1 MISDLDTLS
10 AYSMKNMLA
19 LKPLT
24 DVTCKVAPQT
34 GIHLFHFSQSLC
46 SMKVRQALA
55 ENAVQ
60 WTSHHV
66 LLPAYQQYEPDY
78 VRINP
83 RCVVPTLVCDGK
95 VTTDSLNILHLIISK
110 LSNSDISQKPSDHE
124 FEAISSWLNKA
135 DSLPIEAFTYGDNRG
150 MNKSFLFK
158 KAADDGKGH
167 EFKANLLRKLVK
179 RHENEKQ
186 LYDAYRS
193 KLNIVENT
201 LKVIQTPSRMN
212 TLYDSADFTLTEL
225 EAQLLSGPF
234 KKNGWLASQKFSLA
248 DIVWGVVLYRLQK
261 LGLEPLLWS
270 NKTIIGQYCEKL
282 FARESFKR
290 GILDWSNVPKH
301 VILPMI
307 KHKLFH
313 RTKLSS

>member
-1 MISDLDTLS
+1 MTDSDNLS
-10 AYSMKNMLA
+10 AYSSEGTLA

-24 DVTCKVAPQT
+24 DFKCKVAPQT
-34 GIHLFHFSQSLC
+34 GIHLFHFPLSLC

-55 ENAVQ
+55 ENAVD
-60 WTSHHV
+60 WTSHLV
-66 LLPAYQQYEPDY
+66 LLPVYQQYEPEY

-83 RCVVPTLVCDGK
+83 RCVVPTLVCNGK
-95 VTTDSLNILHLIISK
+95 VTTDSLNILNYVVTK
-110 LSNSDISQKPSDHE
+110 LSNLDTSQKPSVHE
-124 FEAISSWLNKA
+124 FEAVNFWLNKA
-135 DSLPIEAFTYGDNRG
+135 DGLPIEALTYGDNRG
-150 MNKSFLFK
+150 TNKYFLFK
-158 KAADDGKGH
+158 KAADGGKGH

-201 LKVIQTPSRMN
+201 LTIIQTPTRMN
-212 TLYDSADFTLTEL
+212 TLYDTADSILMEL
-225 EAQLLSGPF
+225 ETQLLSGPF
-234 KKNGWLASQKFSLA
+234 KENGWLASKKFSLA
-248 DIVWGVVLYRLQK
+248 DIVWGVVLYRLEK

-270 NKTIIGQYCEKL
+270 KRAIISQYCEKL

-290 GILDWSNVPKH
+290 GILDWGNVPKH

-307 KHKLFH
+307 KHKLFN
-313 RTKLSS
+313 RTKLIG

>member
-1 MISDLDTLS
+1 MTDLDTLS
-10 AYSMKNMLA
+10 AYSSEKMLA

-24 DVTCKVAPQT
+24 DVICKEAPQT

-95 VTTDSLNILHLIISK
+95 LTTDSLNILNLVISK

-124 FEAISSWLNKA
+124 FESITLWLNKA
-135 DSLPIEAFTYGDNRG
+135 DSLPIESFTYGDNRG
-150 MNKSFLFK
+150 ANKSFHLK
-158 KAADDGKGH
+158 KVSNGGKSH
-167 EFKANLLRKLVK
+167 EFKANLLRTLVK
-179 RHENEKQ
+179 RHEHEKQ
-186 LYDAYRS
+186 LYEAYKS

-201 LKVIQTPSRMN
+201 LNIIQTPTRMN
-212 TLYDSADFTLTEL
+212 ALYDSADSILMEL
-225 EAQLLSGPF
+225 ETQLMSGPF
-234 KKNGWLASQKFSLA
+234 KENGWLASKRFSLA
-248 DIVWGVVLYRLQK
+248 DIVWGVVLYRLKK

-270 NKTIIGQYCEKL
+270 DKTIIGQYCEKL

-290 GILDWSNVPKH
+290 GILDWSNVTKH
-301 VILPMI
+301 AILPMI
-307 KHKLFH
+307 KHKLFNW
-313 RTKLSS
+313 TNLNS

>member
-1 MISDLDTLS
+1 MTDSDNLS
-10 AYSMKNMLA
+10 AYSSEGTLA

-24 DVTCKVAPQT
+24 DFKCKVAPKT
-34 GIHLFHFSQSLC
+34 GIHLFHFSLSLC

-55 ENAVQ
+55 ENAVD
-60 WTSHHV
+60 WTSHLV
-66 LLPAYQQYEPDY
+66 LLPVYQQYEPEY

-83 RCVVPTLVCDGK
+83 RCVVPTLVCNGK
-95 VTTDSLNILHLIISK
+95 VTTDSLNILNYVVTK
-110 LSNSDISQKPSDHE
+110 LSNLDTSQKPSVHE
-124 FEAISSWLNKA
+124 FEAVNFWLNKA
-135 DSLPIEAFTYGDNRG
+135 DGLPIEALTYGDNRG
-150 MNKSFLFK
+150 TNKYFLFK
-158 KAADDGKGH
+158 KAADGGKGH

-201 LKVIQTPSRMN
+201 LTIIQTPTRMN
-212 TLYDSADFTLTEL
+212 TLYDTADSILMEL
-225 EAQLLSGPF
+225 ETQLLSGPF
-234 KKNGWLASQKFSLA
+234 KENGWLASKKFSLA
-248 DIVWGVVLYRLQK
+248 DIVWGVVLYRLEK

-270 NKTIIGQYCEKL
+270 KRAIISQYCEKL

-290 GILDWSNVPKH
+290 GILDWGNVPKH

-307 KHKLFH
+307 KHKLFN
-313 RTKLSS
+313 RTKLIG

>member
-1 MISDLDTLS
+1 MTDLDTLS
-10 AYSMKNMLA
+10 AYSSENLLA

-24 DVTCKVAPQT
+24 DVECAEAPQT

-46 SMKVRQALA
+46 SMKVRQALE
-55 ENAVQ
+55 ENDVQ

-78 VRINP
+78 VRMNP

-95 VTTDSLNILHLIISK
+95 VTTDSANILNFVMTN
-110 LSNSDISQKPSDHE
+110 LSNSDISQKSSDHE
-124 FEAISSWLNKA
+124 FETIALWLNKA

-150 MNKSFLFK
+150 TDKSFIFK
-158 KAADDGKGH
+158 KLANGGKDH

-179 RHENEKQ
+179 HHENEKQ
-186 LYDAYRS
+186 LYEAYKS

-201 LKVIQTPSRMN
+201 LNIIQAPTRMN
-212 TLYDSADFTLTEL
+212 ALYDSADSILLEL
-225 EAQLLSGPF
+225 ETQLMSGPF
-234 KKNGWLASQKFSLA
+234 NENGWLASKKFSLA

-270 NKTIIGQYCEKL
+270 NKIIIRDYCEKL

-290 GILDWSNVPKH
+290 GILYWSNVPKH

-313 RTKLSS
+313 RTKLST

>member
-1 MISDLDTLS
+1 MTDSDNLS
-10 AYSMKNMLA
+10 AYSSEGTLA

-24 DVTCKVAPQT
+24 DFKCKVAPQT
-34 GIHLFHFSQSLC
+34 GIHLFHFSLSLC

-55 ENAVQ
+55 ENAVD
-60 WTSHHV
+60 WTSHLV
-66 LLPAYQQYEPDY
+66 LLPVYQQYEPEY

-83 RCVVPTLVCDGK
+83 RCVVPTLVCNGK
-95 VTTDSLNILHLIISK
+95 VTTDSPNILNYVVTK
-110 LSNSDISQKPSDHE
+110 LSNLDTSQKPSVHE
-124 FEAISSWLNKA
+124 FEAVNFWLNKA
-135 DSLPIEAFTYGDNRG
+135 DGLPIEALTYGDNRG
-150 MNKSFLFK
+150 TNKYFLFK
-158 KAADDGKGH
+158 KAADGGKGH

-201 LKVIQTPSRMN
+201 LTIIQTPTRMN
-212 TLYDSADFTLTEL
+212 TLYDTADSILMEL
-225 EAQLLSGPF
+225 ETQLLSGPF
-234 KKNGWLASQKFSLA
+234 KENGWLASKKFSLA
-248 DIVWGVVLYRLQK
+248 DIVWGVVLYRLEK

-270 NKTIIGQYCEKL
+270 KRAIISQYCEKL

-290 GILDWSNVPKH
+290 GILDWGNVPKH

-307 KHKLFH
+307 KHKLFN
-313 RTKLSS
+313 RTKLIG

>member
-1 MISDLDTLS
+1 MDDLNTFS
-10 AYSMKNMLA
+10 AYSSGNTFA

-24 DVTCKVAPQT
+24 EFRCDVAPQE
-34 GIHLFHFSQSLC
+34 GIHLFHFSHSLC

-55 ENAVQ
+55 ENAVH
-60 WTSHHV
+60 WTSHVV
-66 LLPAYQQYEPDY
+66 LLPVYQQYEPEY

-83 RCVVPTLVCDGK
+83 RCVVPTLVCNGK
-95 VTTDSLNILHLIISK
+95 VITDSLNILNYVVSK
-110 LSNSDISQKPSDHE
+110 LSNLDTSQKPSVHE
-124 FEAISSWLNKA
+124 FEAISLWLNKA
-135 DSLPIEAFTYGDNRG
+135 DSLPIEAFTYGDNQG
-150 MNKSFLFK
+150 ANKSFLFK
-158 KAADDGKGH
+158 KAADGGKGH

-186 LYDAYRS
+186 LCDAYKS

-201 LKVIQTPSRMN
+201 LKTIQTPTRMN
-212 TLYDSADFTLTEL
+212 ALFDSADSILMEL
-225 EAQLLSGPF
+225 ETQLLSGPF
-234 KKNGWLASQKFSLA
+234 KENGWLASKKFSLA
-248 DIVWGVVLYRLQK
+248 DIAWGVALYRLGK

-290 GILDWSNVPKH
+290 GILDWGNVPKH

-307 KHKLFH
+307 KNKLFN
-313 RTKLSS
+313 RTKLIS